1 MRSKVLQD
9 ILNKMEN
16 DPWHVK
22 LRRWWRL
29 KIWTYTCL
37 TRKYWD
43 KSFEGYIFKKKQ
55 SGGGIGRRILP
66 YIMGK
71 RIRSQGD
78 TSYRFES
85 CSDYKNKLNIF

>member
-22 LRRWWRL
+22 LRRWCRL

-43 KSFEGYIFKKKQ
+43 KSFEGYMFKKKQ
-55 SGGGIGRRILP
+55 SGGGII
-66 YIMGK
+66 
-71 RIRSQGD
+71 
-78 TSYRFES
+78 TSKQEKI
-85 CSDYKNKLNIF
+85 CQ